1 MLIYLNFSY
10 FCSVEHKINK
20 IFKDK
25 IEPLKQYKFL
35 VAVSGGVDSMVLANL
50 FIQNNLNFSIAH
62 CNFDLRAEE
71 SNSDQ
76 EFILSWSR
84 KNKINCYA
92 SKFNTKVFCEKSKVG
107 IQEGARNL
115 RYNWFNDLRV
125 IHNFDYIVTAHH
137 LDDQLETYLINSVR
151 GSGLKGLLGI
161 PERTNN
167 LFRPLLEVLKD
178 EILVYAKINNIDFRE
193 DSSNSKN
200 DYYRNII
207 RNSIIPEFKKFDDNV
222 MLKFKTT
229 VNNLISTKI
238 FAEIIIKET
247 RDKFFDF
254 DNNMIKVKIDELLN
268 LEPLEF
274 YIHHLFIDYNF
285 NFKEVIKIFNSD
297 SGKFIISETH
307 KLTKNKNLLII
318 TRND

>member
-1 MLIYLNFSY
+1 
-10 FCSVEHKINK
+10 
-20 IFKDK
+20 
-25 IEPLKQYKFL
+25 L

-62 CNFDLRAEE
+62 CNFGLRAKE
-71 SNSDQ
+71 SNADQ
-76 EFILSWSR
+76 KFILSWSR
-84 KNKINCYA
+84 KNKIKCYS
-92 SKFNTKVFCEKSKVG
+92 SKFSTTAFCEKSKVS

-115 RYNWFNDLRV
+115 RYNWFNELKV
-125 IHNFDYIVTAHH
+125 IHKFDYIVTAHH
-137 LDDQLETYLINSVR
+137 LDDQLETYLINSMR
-151 GSGLKGLLGI
+151 GTGLKGLLGI
-161 PERTNN
+161 PEITSN

-178 EILVYAKINNIDFRE
+178 EILVYAEINKIDFRE

-200 DYYRNII
+200 DYYRNMI

-238 FAEIIIKET
+238 FAETIINNTKV
-247 RDKFFDF
+247 KFFKI
-254 DNNMIKVKIDELLN
+254 DNYEVKVKIDDLLN

-274 YIHHLFIDYNF
+274 YIHHLFIDYDF
-285 NFKEVIKIFNSD
+285 NFKEIIKIFNSD
-297 SGKFIISETH
+297 SGKFITSKTH
-307 KLTKNKNLLII
+307 RLTKNKNLLII

>member
-1 MLIYLNFSY
+1 M
-10 FCSVEHKINK
+10 EHNINK
-20 IFKDK
+20 VFKDK
-25 IEPLKQYKFL
+25 IESLKECKFL
-35 VAVSGGVDSMVLANL
+35 VALSGGVDSMVLANL

-62 CNFDLRAEE
+62 CNFDLRAKE
-71 SNSDQ
+71 SNADQ
-76 EFILSWSR
+76 EFVLSWSR
-84 KNKINCYA
+84 KNKINYYH
-92 SKFNTKVFCEKSKVG
+92 SKFTTKVFCDKSKVG

-115 RYNWFNDLRV
+115 RYNWFNELRV
-125 IHNFDYIVTAHH
+125 IHKFDYVVTAHH
-137 LDDQLETYLINSVR
+137 LDDQLETYLINTMR
-151 GSGLKGLLGI
+151 GTGLNGLLGI
-161 PERTNN
+161 PEKTNN
-167 LFRPLLEVLKD
+167 LFRPLLQVLKD
-178 EILVYAKINNIDFRE
+178 EILVYADINKIDFRE
-193 DSSNSKN
+193 DSSNFKN
-200 DYYRNII
+200 DYYRNMI
-207 RNSIIPEFKKFDDNV
+207 RNMIIPEFKNFDDNV

-238 FAEIIIKET
+238 FADAIIKQT
-247 RDKFFDF
+247 RGKFFDV

>member
-1 MLIYLNFSY
+1 M
-10 FCSVEHKINK
+10 EHKINK
-20 IFKDK
+20 IFKK
-25 IEPLKQYKFL
+25 KVKPLKQYNFL

-62 CNFDLRAEE
+62 CNFGLRAKE
-71 SNSDQ
+71 SNADQ

-84 KNKINCYA
+84 KNKIKCYS
-92 SKFNTKVFCEKSKVG
+92 SKFSTTAFCEKSKVS

-115 RYNWFNDLRV
+115 RYNWFNELKV
-125 IHNFDYIVTAHH
+125 IHKFDYIVTAHH
-137 LDDQLETYLINSVR
+137 LDDQLETYLINSMR
-151 GSGLKGLLGI
+151 GTGLKGLLGI
-161 PERTNN
+161 PEITSN
-167 LFRPLLEVLKD
+167 LFRPLLQILKD
-178 EILVYAKINNIDFRE
+178 EILVYADINKIDFRE

-200 DYYRNII
+200 DYYRNMI

-238 FAEIIIKET
+238 FVETIINKT
-247 RDKFFDF
+247 KVKFFKI
-254 DNNMIKVKIDELLN
+254 DNDEVEVKIDDLLN

-274 YIHHLFIDYNF
+274 YIHHLFIDYDF
-285 NFKEVIKIFNSD
+285 NFKEIIKIFNSD
-297 SGKFIISETH
+297 SGKFITSKTH
-307 KLTKNKNLLII
+307 RLTKNKNLLII

>member
-1 MLIYLNFSY
+1 
-10 FCSVEHKINK
+10 VEHKINK
-20 IFKDK
+20 IFKNK
-25 IEPLKQYKFL
+25 IESLKQYNFL

-71 SNSDQ
+71 SNADE
-76 EFILSWSR
+76 EFILSWS
-84 KNKINCYA
+84 KNNNIKSYS
-92 SKFNTKVFCEKSKVG
+92 SKFSTKAFCEKSKVG

-115 RYNWFNDLRV
+115 RYNWFNELKV
-125 IHNFDYIVTAHH
+125 IHKFDYIVTAHH
-137 LDDQLETYLINSVR
+137 LDDQLETYLINSMR
-151 GSGLKGLLGI
+151 GTGLNGLLGI
-161 PERTNN
+161 PEITSN
-167 LFRPLLEVLKD
+167 LFRPLLQILKD
-178 EILVYAKINNIDFRE
+178 EILMYADINKIDFRE

-200 DYYRNII
+200 DYYRNMI

-238 FAEIIIKET
+238 FVETTIKQKKI
-247 RDKFFDF
+247 KFFEI
-254 DNNMIKVKIDELLN
+254 DNDKIKVKIGDLLN

-274 YIHHLFIDYNF
+274 YMHHLFIDYDF
-285 NFKEVIKIFNSD
+285 NFKEIIKIFKSD
-297 SGKFIISETH
+297 SGKFIISKTH
-307 KLTKNKNLLII
+307 RLTKNKNLLII

>member
-1 MLIYLNFSY
+1 M
-10 FCSVEHKINK
+10 EHKINK
-20 IFKDK
+20 IFKK
-25 IEPLKQYKFL
+25 KVKPLKQYNFL

-62 CNFDLRAEE
+62 CNFGLRAKE
-71 SNSDQ
+71 SNADQ

-84 KNKINCYA
+84 KNKIKCYS
-92 SKFNTKVFCEKSKVG
+92 SKFSTTAFCEKSKVS

-115 RYNWFNDLRV
+115 RYNWFNELKV
-125 IHNFDYIVTAHH
+125 IHKFDYIVTAHH
-137 LDDQLETYLINSVR
+137 LDDQLETYLINSMR
-151 GSGLKGLLGI
+151 GTGLKGLLGI
-161 PERTNN
+161 PEITSN
-167 LFRPLLEVLKD
+167 LFRPLLQILKD
-178 EILVYAKINNIDFRE
+178 EILVYADINKIDFRE

-200 DYYRNII
+200 DYYRNMI

-238 FAEIIIKET
+238 FAETIINKT
-247 RDKFFDF
+247 KVKFFKI
-254 DNNMIKVKIDELLN
+254 DNDEVKVKIDDLLN

-274 YIHHLFIDYNF
+274 YIHHLFIDYDF
-285 NFKEVIKIFNSD
+285 NFKEIIKIFNSD
-297 SGKFIISETH
+297 SGKFITSKTH
-307 KLTKNKNLLII
+307 RLTKNKNLLII